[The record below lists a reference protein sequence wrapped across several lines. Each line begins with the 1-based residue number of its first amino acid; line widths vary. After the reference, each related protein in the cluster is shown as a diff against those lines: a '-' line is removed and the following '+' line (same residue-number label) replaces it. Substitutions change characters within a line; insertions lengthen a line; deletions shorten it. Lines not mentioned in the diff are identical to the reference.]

1 MKLADTIVSHSKFFH
16 TPLIRRRHT
25 SMPLESGLTC
35 VCFDPQSKVKVLQSQ
50 TQSQLLKG
58 MSVSA
63 SLCCTLSHQGR
74 SSTIPRPPHCE
85 EAPASHVE
93 RPCENRETD
102 PQPVPS
108 CFSPL
113 PFGSSQLGPQKLW
126 SRDKLSPYTL
136 FKFLTHRITG
146 CNNTQLLV

>member
-1 MKLADTIVSHSKFFH
+1 
-16 TPLIRRRHT
+16 
-25 SMPLESGLTC
+25 MPLESGLTC
-35 VCFDPQSKVKVLQSQ
+35 VCFDPQSKVKVMQSQ
-50 TQSQLLKG
+50 SQSQLLRG

-93 RPCENRETD
+93 RPCENREAD
-102 PQPVPS
+102 PQPVPPVALAH
-108 CFSPL
+108 CH
-113 PFGSSQLGPQKLW
+113 LGLLRWDPRNYEAGI
-126 SRDKLSPYTL
+126 SYPHYTL

-146 CNNTQLLV
+146 CNNNNNTTTAVLSPYISSSLLCSNRYL